1 MRKLVLAFLFGFSAG
16 AAAQDAAKPTAQDAA
31 KPAAQD
37 TAKPAAQD
45 TAKPPAATQ
54 ELDKDTQTRIR
65 AERFAGGL
73 GNITPEEKAAA
84 NVGAGP
90 HRHSRPDGAAP
101 REHPDSDS
109 KGAGTGA
116 SR

>member
-1 MRKLVLAFLFGFSAG
+1 MRKFALVFLFGFAAG
-16 AAAQDAAKPTAQDAA
+16 ALAQDVAKPAAQDVAKPAAQDAAKPPAQDAA
-31 KPAAQD
+31 KP
-37 TAKPAAQD
+37 PAA
-45 TAKPPAATQ
+45 APQ

-73 GNITPEEKAAA
+73 GNITPEEKANA

-90 HRHSRPDGAAP
+90 HRHSEPGGTQ
-101 REHPDSDS
+101 
-109 KGAGTGA
+109 GAGAGA

>member
-1 MRKLVLAFLFGFSAG
+1 MAFAPILLIPTRSHSMRKSLLIFLFGIAAG
-16 AAAQDAAKPTAQDAA
+16 AAAQDAAKP
-31 KPAAQD
+31 PA
-37 TAKPAAQD
+37 P
-45 TAKPPAATQ
+45 PPAPAQ

-73 GNITPEEKAAA
+73 GNITPEEKANA

-90 HRHSRPDGAAP
+90 HTHARPDGPAKREP
-101 REHPDSDS
+101 REESVERE
-109 KGAGTGA
+109 AGRGA

>member
-1 MRKLVLAFLFGFSAG
+1 MGKFLFALLFGIST
-16 AAAQDAAKPTAQDAA
+16 AALAQDP
-31 KPAAQD
+31 
-37 TAKPAAQD
+37 
-45 TAKPPAATQ
+45 AKPPAPAQ

-73 GNITPEEKAAA
+73 GNITPEEKANA

-90 HRHSRPDGAAP
+90 HAHARPDGPAKRGP
-101 REHPDSDS
+101 REESVERE
-109 KGAGTGA
+109 AGRGA